1 MLPNKLYKWN
11 GQKWIEV
18 AKSTTDRYAY
28 EEEYIKYITGKIV
41 TGTVDA
47 GSNHKVVVIDAVEQ
61 ELEQLKRFL
70 QTSQE
75 NFDVYLYSGED
86 YDLEW
91 LNYVST
97 DSELILINDT
107 SQVKVTPTGVRYQSN
122 LLEYFEQIELDST
135 VESLL

>member
-1 MLPNKLYKWN
+1 MNT
-11 GQKWIEV
+11 
-18 AKSTTDRYAY
+18 SRF
-28 EEEYIKYITGKIV
+28 ITYPS
-41 TGTVDA
+41 TVDA
-47 GSNHKVVVIDAVEQ
+47 GSNHKVVVIDAAEQ

-91 LNYVST
+91 LNYVSA
-97 DSELILINDT
+97 DAKLILINDA
-107 SQVKVTPTGVRYQSN
+107 SQVQVTPSGVRYQGD
-122 LLEYFEQIELDST
+122 LLGYFEQIELDNP